1 MPPPA
6 PGGAPLSGS
15 VADRLDTI
23 AAVDSPE
30 QIRFEYRVAGPARR
44 ALAYLVDLLIKA
56 AVLIGLGFLLM
67 LGGFDYDQLTGWT
80 TGLYAL
86 VAFSLEWGYNVL
98 FESLTGGR
106 TPGKRAMRL
115 RVVKEGGHPINFMD
129 ALLRNLLRAADFL
142 PNAYAVGV
150 AVMGFDPH
158 FRRLGDLVAGTMV
171 VVEERSSLG
180 RSVQLNPPPSPQ
192 ELALIPASARLRP
205 DEREALDVF
214 VRRLDRLSTARAD
227 ELAELIL
234 PRFRDRLPPQA
245 AEHPGRALSVL
256 YLRSTQRRGAS

>member
-6 PGGAPLSGS
+6 LGGDPLSGS
-15 VADRLDTI
+15 VPDRLDTI

-56 AVLIGLGFLLM
+56 AVLIGLGVLLM
-67 LGGFDYDQLTGWT
+67 IGGFDYDQLTGWT

-86 VAFSLEWGYNVL
+86 VAFCLEWGYNVL

-115 RVVKEGGHPINFMD
+115 RVVKEGGQPINFMD

-150 AVMGFDPH
+150 AVMGFDPR

-171 VVEERSSLG
+171 VVEERSALG
-180 RSVQLNPPPSPQ
+180 RAVQLNPPPSPQ
-192 ELALIPASARLRP
+192 ELALIPTSARLRP

-214 VRRLDRLSTARAD
+214 VRRLERLSTARAD
-227 ELAELIL
+227 ELAALVL
-234 PRFRDRLPPQA
+234 PRFGDRLPPQA
-245 AEHPGRALSVL
+245 AEHPGRALAVL
-256 YLRSTQRRGAS
+256 YLRSTQRRGSP